1 MSEYQILSIEA
12 WRDSE
17 GGWTWN
23 QWYARGTLTAADLDK
38 CAPGGRVDTRKL
50 LTALRAEG
58 LDIPSGMVAVDD
70 DQHNY
75 VVVQK
80 NTREPLYAVCY
91 GEPLDRWTVL
101 VGNVGTVYTGTDE
114 SEARRLYADWVDYS
128 GNDAMRAYG
137 ETVTLMRG
145 DDIACEHVPDGRED
159 DDRAEAQAE
168 GLKLLAEAGEACPE
182 WASADQWRAAC
193 VAAGVQPEA
202 QHVPALDWGAPI
214 PMSAEDLQRS
224 IISGKAR
231 IVGSQ
236 RARVLRKRGEVIR
249 YAYDTA
255 TGKRR
260 FLWTMAP
267 KVQA

>member
-1 MSEYQILSIEA
+1 MSEYQILSIDA

-58 LDIPSGMVAVDD
+58 LDIPAGQVAVMD

-91 GEPLDRWTVL
+91 GNPLDRWTVL

-114 SEARRLYADWVDYS
+114 SEARRLYADWVDCS
-128 GNDAMRAYG
+128 ANDAMRAYG

-145 DDIACEHVPDGRED
+145 DDIEREHVPDGKD
-159 DDRAEAQAE
+159 DDESAQATAE
-168 GLKLLAEAGEACPE
+168 GLALLAEAGEPCPP
-182 WASADQWRAAC
+182 WASANEWRAAC
-193 VAAGVQPEA
+193 QALKRIPEPVAR
-202 QHVPALDWGAPI
+202 LDWGTPST
-214 PMSAEDLQRS
+214 MSAEELHQQLIR
-224 IISGKAR
+224 GKAR

-236 RARVLRKRGEVIR
+236 RARVLRKRGENIR
-249 YAYDTA
+249 YAYDTT

-260 FLWTMAP
+260 FLWTLAP
-267 KVQA
+267 KVNA